1 LVWGCRIRGG
11 RRATREGAVRGAWA
25 GSGGWRVRHAGG
37 RRACAA
43 VGITVPGER
52 GHNIAGG
59 GVVRLLDTLRPP
71 LRISREEI
79 AN

>member
-1 LVWGCRIRGG
+1 M
-11 RRATREGAVRGAWA
+11 REEDARGACEMW
-25 GSGGWRVRHAGG
+25 GG

-43 VGITVPGER
+43 AGITAPGER
-52 GHNIAGG
+52 GRSITGG
-59 GVVRLLDTLRPP
+59 GIVWLVDALRPP

>member
-1 LVWGCRIRGG
+1 
-11 RRATREGAVRGAWA
+11 
-25 GSGGWRVRHAGG
+25 
-37 RRACAA
+37 